1 MSTAHRPTWAPAI
14 GGTEQG
20 GNREYVPSVQQSAL
34 NLPAHT
40 KLKFRQAG
48 QGSKDELQQKDLR
61 AELISK
67 ETKHFLTLKSEKDF
81 KALQEKDFKL
91 LEAQSKDDELSVNGR
106 STLIPKAIDADD
118 EDSNFDSESED
129 SDDDEDEEALLL
141 AELEKIKK
149 ERAIEAE
156 KKAQEDAIKKREE
169 EEERIKRS
177 NPLMAAQF
185 GVDDVDDGSFNVK
198 RRWDDDVV
206 FKNQARG
213 EPKVQKRFINDTIRN
228 DFHKRFLTRYFR

>member
-14 GGTEQG
+14 GGSEQG

-40 KLKFRQAG
+40 KLKFRQTG
-48 QGSKDELQQKDLR
+48 QGSEEELREKDLR
-61 AELISK
+61 AELTER
-67 ETKHFLTLKSEKDF
+67 ETKHFLNLKSEKDF
-81 KALQEKDFKL
+81 KALQERDLKL
-91 LEAQSKDDELSVNGR
+91 LESQMTLNNGNT
-106 STLIPKAIDADD
+106 TLIPKAIDADD
-118 EDSNFDSESED
+118 EDSDLD
-129 SDDDEDEEALLL
+129 SDDDDFDSNEEDEEALLL

-156 KKAQEDAIKKREE
+156 KKAQQEALEQKRE

-185 GVDDVDDGSFNVK
+185 GINDQDDDFNVK